1 MPIIDKIIRS
11 TSEGE
16 ILQLLE
22 KHVIDIETPRSWG
35 EEAAVLEQKGDK
47 DKAEILRAA
56 EKRWFELENE

>member
-1 MPIIDKIIRS
+1 MSIIEKINSS

-22 KHVIDIETPRSWG
+22 EHVVDIETSLSWG
-35 EEAAVLEQKGDK
+35 EEATALELKGEK

-56 EKRWFELENE
+56 EKRWFELEHE